1 LSRTRNACRTRPAGS
16 LAGKSIVIRMRSDD
30 RLSIVVRSRLASLA
44 CSFTH
49 VFPRAAPPATGRPCS
64 VGDNLATT
72 NGLVGDNLATT
83 KCSVGD
89 NLATTWRQARLRP
102 RPSICCRTPHNCCRR
117 RQSRTAELWRKS
129 PQTRRRVRT
138 VVKT

>member
-1 LSRTRNACRTRPAGS
+1 
-16 LAGKSIVIRMRSDD
+16 VIRMRSDD
-30 RLSIVVRSRLASLA
+30 RRSMSVCPRLASLA

-49 VFPRAAPPATGRPCS
+49 VFPRAAAPCRPCS

-72 NGLVGDNLATT
+72 NCSVGDNLATT
-83 KCSVGD
+83 DCLVGD
-89 NLATTWRQARLRP
+89 NLATTWRQARP
-102 RPSICCRTPHNCCRR
+102 RREPSICCRTRHGCCRR
-117 RQSRTAELWRKS
+117 LQFETAELWRKS